1 LSEKVSLIWSQCSFQ
16 VQSAY
21 FKVWT
26 QFMRT
31 PETLTKIILYVFT
44 QVDTLTDYLEGS
56 VKVVTRIQNEVDR
69 SRSEIVEY
77 LLSMIRS
84 AVDLDYMFLFSKGE
98 QTFRKFFT
106 LIDNI
111 FTKSF
116 GMQTKL
122 EAILIFKSFFI
133 QHYKFS
139 DTEFLQNQGH
149 ERQKLL
155 YAPME
160 PVKLN
165 DEVKSY
171 LDSCLE

>member
-1 LSEKVSLIWSQCSFQ
+1 MQ
-16 VQSAY
+16 
-21 FKVWT
+21 
-26 QFMRT
+26 
-31 PETLTKIILYVFT
+31 
-44 QVDTLTDYLEGS
+44 
-56 VKVVTRIQNEVDR
+56 VVTRIQNEVDR

-106 LIDNI
+106 LTDNI

-139 DTEFLQNQGH
+139 DTEFLQNQAH
-149 ERQKLL
+149 ER
-155 YAPME
+155 
-160 PVKLN
+160 
-165 DEVKSY
+165 
-171 LDSCLE
+171 